1 MKKQQQIADFL
12 QMLRQCEGT
21 IFHVCYKFTDRTPEA
36 AADLYQEIV
45 YRLWLHYPD
54 FRGHSAAATWVYR
67 IAMNTACQQLRMRKR
82 APHFVTFDAE
92 AFKNF
97 AEAEHDELVDLL
109 YQLVDQ
115 LPPPDQLLLYLYL
128 DQIPIEQIAKHMQCS
143 TSTVKRKIRQ
153 IIQTLKQRN
162 LEDEY

>member
-1 MKKQQQIADFL
+1 
-12 QMLRQCEGT
+12 
-21 IFHVCYKFTDRTPEA
+21 
-36 AADLYQEIV
+36 
-45 YRLWLHYPD
+45 
-54 FRGHSAAATWVYR
+54 
-67 IAMNTACQQLRMRKR
+67 MNTACQQLRMRKR

-97 AEAEHDELVDLL
+97 AEAEHDELVDRL

-153 IIQTLKQRN
+153 IIQTLKQLN
-162 LEDEY
+162 QEDEY